1 MNFEMINEDLY
12 SVTDCLSMTD
22 FLLLD
27 DEFNCRYNNWYFSKK
42 ESDRPDW
49 YPSRGFLEKNQTDDW
64 NLGYNFQL
72 IRIGTTVKLHC
83 EYLLKKSFSLK
94 GYIQIYNFLDKN
106 LHFIKIVTKEKV
118 VKIGLF

>member
-22 FLLLD
+22 FLFMLD

-49 YPSRGFLEKNQTDDW
+49 YPSRGF
-64 NLGYNFQL
+64 F
-72 IRIGTTVKLHC
+72 R
-83 EYLLKKSFSLK
+83 KKS
-94 GYIQIYNFLDKN
+94 N
-106 LHFIKIVTKEKV
+106 
-118 VKIGLF
+118 